1 MWQPGAAIVMVS
13 ATCTLLHVL
22 AAGSTTSNLFLDMIE
37 FKDNSLIIT
46 VENTDEHDYVRMF
59 ETLIWVIGRLTEE
72 NEIYINL
79 HTLSWLAEAMVPSEH
94 QIRARCKK
102 S

>member
-1 MWQPGAAIVMVS
+1 
-13 ATCTLLHVL
+13 
-22 AAGSTTSNLFLDMIE
+22 MIE

-72 NEIYINL
+72 NEIYVNL
-79 HTLSWLAEAMVPSEH
+79 HTLSWLAEAMVPSED
-94 QIRARCKK
+94 QLKARCKK
-102 S
+102 